1 MRRRVVVT
9 GIGVMTPLGHDLN
22 ATIDAVAA
30 GRTAVGPASRCDSR
44 GFEPGDAAEIVD
56 WDPRS
61 AFRLPK
67 ALKLTDRPARFAVA
81 SAQMALDAA
90 GYPRHAHALDS
101 LGVAIGTSGSDL
113 QARDLV
119 RALAG
124 DRSECVDDTSVFADR
139 ILGGLN
145 PLWLLVSLPNMTSA
159 HVAIQ
164 LEARGPNTT
173 IMSDWLA
180 GHTAIGEAALWIQ
193 MSEADAVVA
202 GGADCAIQPFALAAF
217 EQANLLPRDGSG
229 GLVPAEGSAVFVLEA
244 EESASARGAPQLAEF
259 CGCAI
264 RPPASDGP
272 AGALREA
279 VAEVLSAAGWSSRDV
294 EVFGVTRPATVV
306 HDRAAREATET
317 VFGGRLAPV
326 DFSGLLGF
334 ALAAAPPIE
343 LAILLAT
350 YPASR
355 VVSSCVG
362 SSGEASALAFRTAA
376 NVTPGGAA

>member
-1 MRRRVVVT
+1 
-9 GIGVMTPLGHDLN
+9 
-22 ATIDAVAA
+22 
-30 GRTAVGPASRCDSR
+30 
-44 GFEPGDAAEIVD
+44 
-56 WDPRS
+56 
-61 AFRLPK
+61 
-67 ALKLTDRPARFAVA
+67 
-81 SAQMALDAA
+81 
-90 GYPRHAHALDS
+90 
-101 LGVAIGTSGSDL
+101 VAIGASGSDL
-113 QARDLV
+113 QTRDLV

-124 DRSECVDDTSVFADR
+124 DRSEWCVDDTSVFADR

-202 GGADCAIQPFALAAF
+202 GGAECAIQPFALAAF

-229 GLVPAEGSAVFVLEA
+229 GLVPAEGAAVFLLED
-244 EESASARGAPQLAEF
+244 EESASARGPRQVAEF

-279 VAEVLSAAGWSSRDV
+279 FADVLAVAGWSSRDV
-294 EVFGVTRPATVV
+294 EVCGVTRPATVA
-306 HDRAAREATET
+306 HDRAAHEATDT

-343 LAILLAT
+343 LAILLET
-350 YPASR
+350 YPASHI
-355 VVSSCVG
+355 VSSCVG
-362 SSGEASALAFRTAA
+362 SSGEVAALAFRTATTVA
-376 NVTPGGAA
+376 HGCVP